1 MITTAVIPVAG
12 FGTRML
18 PASKSTPKELLP
30 LADKPM
36 IHYIINECHDAGIRH
51 VILVN
56 HASKTSLEDYFG
68 RNHELE
74 DSLKKSHKDEL
85 LEEIRNVLPKG
96 MTISTVRQNH
106 PLGLGHAVLAAK
118 EVVGKRP
125 FAVLL
130 PDVLVERDKQKGSQ
144 TDLSIMI
151 KEYVKTQSSQILVEP
166 VEQNKIPNYGIID
179 GEIEGNSIRLSN
191 IIEKPSIDKAPSNLA
206 VVGRYVFSSTIWKQ
220 LEKTTAGAGNE
231 IQLSDAIK
239 DLLTIE
245 DVFAVTLKGD
255 TYDCGC
261 KLGYY
266 QAFIEKALNTNQTN
280 CVELENFVM
289 DMADKIKRHR
299 EQDKQK
305 RKHTKEASI
314 VQLFG

>member
-36 IHYIINECHDAGIRH
+36 IHYIINECNDAGIRH

-74 DSLKKSHKDEL
+74 DSLKKYHKDEL
-85 LEEIRNVLPKG
+85 LEEIKNILPSG
-96 MTISTVRQNH
+96 MTISTVRQNQS
-106 PLGLGHAVLAAK
+106 LGLGHAVLAAK
-118 EVVGKRP
+118 EVVGKRS

-130 PDVLVERDKQKGSQ
+130 PDVLIEHDKKIGGH
-144 TDLSIMI
+144 TDLSTMI
-151 KEYVKTQSSQILVEP
+151 REFLKTQASQILVEP
-166 VEQNKIPNYGIID
+166 VEQKRIPNYGIVAGD
-179 GEIEGNSIRLSN
+179 IEGNRFCLSD
-191 IIEKPSIDKAPSNLA
+191 IVEKPTIEKSPSNLA
-206 VVGRYVFSSTIWKQ
+206 VVGRYVFSSSIWGQ
-220 LEKTTAGAGNE
+220 LEKTKPGAGNE

-239 DLLTIE
+239 TLLTKE
-245 DVFAVTLKGD
+245 KVFAVTLKGD

-261 KLGYY
+261 KHGYY
-266 QAFIEKALNTNQTN
+266 QAFIEKALETSQ
-280 CVELENFVM
+280 VHRLELENFIL
-289 DMADKIKRHR
+289 DLAQNIRRCR
-299 EQDKQK
+299 EKK
-305 RKHTKEASI
+305 SKKSKHAQEASI
-314 VQLFG
+314 VKLFG

>member
-36 IHYIINECHDAGIRH
+36 IHYIIDECKEAGIRH

-56 HASKTSLEDYFG
+56 HASKTSLENYFD

-74 DSLKKSHKDEL
+74 NSLRNSNKDKL
-85 LEEIRNVLPKG
+85 LETIENTLPKG
-96 MTISTVRQNH
+96 MTISTVRQDRA
-106 PLGLGHAVLAAK
+106 LGLGHAILAAK
-118 EVVGKRP
+118 EVVGERP

-130 PDVLVERDKQKGSQ
+130 PDVLVECGKRKGDRS
-144 TDLSIMI
+144 DLSLMI
-151 KEYVKTQSSQILVEP
+151 REYVKTQAAQVLVEP
-166 VEQNKIPNYGIID
+166 VEQKRIPNYGIVA
-179 GEIEGNSIRLSN
+179 GEIEGNGIRLSD
-191 IIEKPSIDKAPSNLA
+191 IVEKPCIDKAPSNLA
-206 VVGRYVFSSTIWKQ
+206 VVGRYVFGPSIWKQ
-220 LEKTTAGAGNE
+220 LETTTPGAGDE

-239 DLLTIE
+239 TLLVNE
-245 DVFAVTLKGD
+245 SVFAITLKGK

-266 QAFIEKALNTNQTN
+266 QAFIEKALDINQPERIEFEKFL
-280 CVELENFVM
+280 CSLVARVE
-289 DMADKIKRHR
+289 HR
-299 EQDKQK
+299 KKTESVITEKS
-305 RKHTKEASI
+305 KEATI
-314 VQLFG
+314 VRLFG